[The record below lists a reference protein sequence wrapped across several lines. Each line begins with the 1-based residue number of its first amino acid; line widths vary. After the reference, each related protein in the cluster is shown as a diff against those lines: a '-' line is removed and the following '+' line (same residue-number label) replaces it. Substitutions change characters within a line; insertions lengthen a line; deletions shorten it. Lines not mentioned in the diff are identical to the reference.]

1 MVALGAKPREEGVRR
16 SAPLY
21 STARGEA
28 LRCGSGGAAAIVPP
42 CNTVVCSTFAR
53 PEMHISTESHESQS
67 AALGFTCELFLEI
80 RKRGQVIY

>member
-1 MVALGAKPREEGVRR
+1 MVALGAKPREQGGRR
-16 SAPLY
+16 SAPHY

-53 PEMHISTESHESQS
+53 PEMHSNTESHKSQS
-67 AALGFTCELFLEI
+67 AALGFTCEVFVEI